1 MFSIIPLI
9 FAIHLALLL
18 LIAAALQ
25 ETTWIVA
32 LTPLLLVQVKVEIQV
47 IGFDLQYG
55 LSFL

>member
-55 LSFL
+55 

>member
-1 MFSIIPLI
+1 MFSIILLI

-32 LTPLLLVQVKVEIQV
+32 LIPLLFVQVKLEIQV

-55 LSFL
+55 